1 MVVEEKIQQPPRIN
15 GPLMGLDIGK
25 VRIGVALSDLSHIL
39 ASPHL
44 TIMRNSDDE
53 AIDEILQVV
62 QEKRVVGI
70 VAGIPKS
77 LKAHNVIA
85 QEQTK
90 EFLDKLA
97 QKSNLQIIG
106 VDERFTTVLAA
117 QQLREVGHDSRSMK
131 SKIDATA
138 AAGILQSYLDS
149 SERIH

>member
-1 MVVEEKIQQPPRIN
+1 VEEKNQQSPTVN

-39 ASPHL
+39 ASPHA
-44 TIMRNSDDE
+44 TIMRTSDE
-53 AIDEILQVV
+53 GAIDEILQIVR
-62 QEKRVVGI
+62 EKRVVGI

-77 LKAHNVIA
+77 LKVHNAIA
-85 QEQTK
+85 QEQTE

-97 QKSNLQIIG
+97 EKTNIQIIG

-117 QQLREVGHDSRSMK
+117 QQLLELGHDSRSMK

-149 SERIH
+149 HDHIK